1 MPGPGIEP
9 MTARSEV
16 QHSNHCATETHVLH
30 NVSYISDCLYIVE
43 CLLEHCKTAAVR
55 NVYTDKLEGK

>member
-1 MPGPGIEP
+1 
-9 MTARSEV
+9 
-16 QHSNHCATETHVLH
+16 VLH